1 MIHNPLKPCPFCG
14 STDVENDHTGPW
26 WVTCQTCGCDGP
38 TAPTEAESAEAWNAA
53 LRHEPPA
60 DPTPLPAPALG
71 MRAWREIHD
80 ANGLVRSPRPY
91 DITELRPDETWLSFF
106 DDTSEIGAI
115 TDFRTG
121 EVLWRR
127 Q

>member
-71 MRAWREIHD
+71 MRVWWHETTS
-80 ANGLVRSPRPY
+80 NGDVLVDSR
-91 DITELRPDETWLSFF
+91 DIRALRPTDTWASILH
-106 DDTSEIGAI
+106 DRYVVNVI

-121 EVLWRR
+121 ETLWRR